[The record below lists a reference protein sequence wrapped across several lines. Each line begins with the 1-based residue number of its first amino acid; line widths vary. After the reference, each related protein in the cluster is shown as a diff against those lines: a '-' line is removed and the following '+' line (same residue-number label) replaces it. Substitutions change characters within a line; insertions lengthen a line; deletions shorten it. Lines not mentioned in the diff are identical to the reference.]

1 MASFSQL
8 IGRLKAEQ
16 QLGRNLDRANLG
28 IDVTDEKWQ
37 LEEARAE
44 YRRDVEEAQ
53 RQMQANAAKRSRR
66 GMLGNILGTVI
77 GYAIGGPAGAK
88 LLGSAIGGGAGS
100 YLGRESVSPYKT
112 TFTTDLLPGKF
123 LTTARKNLDMDLT
136 SSTNFVSDLADQQ
149 RTQNFTNSLGDAINT
164 YTLLSSLGVGT
175 PTPESGKTET
185 KKSEES
191 ISTQPQVQVSDLIQD
206 SLLDTSN
213 ILGGSQSS
221 TYGYQVDGPD
231 GFTLTAPLVDP
242 FDIMT
247 DDEGELDLFGGA
259 LDAEYINRIYGNDR
273 RNY

>member
-1 MASFSQL
+1 
-8 IGRLKAEQ
+8 
-16 QLGRNLDRANLG
+16 
-28 IDVTDEKWQ
+28 
-37 LEEARAE
+37 
-44 YRRDVEEAQ
+44 
-53 RQMQANAAKRSRR
+53 
-66 GMLGNILGTVI
+66 
-77 GYAIGGPAGAK
+77 
-88 LLGSAIGGGAGS
+88 
-100 YLGRESVSPYKT
+100 
-112 TFTTDLLPGKF
+112 
-123 LTTARKNLDMDLT
+123 
-136 SSTNFVSDLADQQ
+136 TNFVSDLADQQ

-213 ILGGSQSS
+213 ILGGSQPS
-221 TYGYQVDGPD
+221 TYDYQVGGPD
-231 GFTLTAPLVDP
+231 GLVDP

-247 DDEGELDLFGGA
+247 DDEGKVDLFGGA